1 MLASHPADE
10 IFEKIRRGR
19 RGQEF
24 TRIYRLKLRSRSMN
38 DQAEAPNIL
47 RESPVIVFVNSVA
60 GGGRARAYLGRIQ
73 KLFESFHVH
82 AQFTMTNSAAELE
95 SSAQNAIS
103 QGQRVL
109 FAMGGDGT
117 FQALAN
123 AAFGAEA
130 LLGILPVGGGND
142 FAAALGLPDDPVKAT
157 EAILR
162 GNPRFVDLVK
172 VRTAEGRTRL
182 YAGGGGVGLDAE
194 AARYANGAYRRF
206 PGRSRY
212 LASALRALVQYV
224 PLKVRIDFPGSTL
237 SSWGAKA
244 LLAAVLNSPT
254 YGAGLRLAPG
264 ATVDDGSLHVVLIED
279 IGRFGVLWLLPRLMG
294 SGELR
299 TSRVKRWRTQRVRL
313 TTDRPCMFHGDGEI
327 IGTTP
332 VEIEVVPRAVHVLA
346 PARR

>member
-1 MLASHPADE
+1 
-10 IFEKIRRGR
+10 
-19 RGQEF
+19 
-24 TRIYRLKLRSRSMN
+24 MN
-38 DQAEAPNIL
+38 EQAEAPSIL
-47 RESPVIVFVNSVA
+47 RESSVTVFVNSVA
-60 GGGRARAYLGRIQ
+60 GGGRARSYLGRIQ

-82 AQFTMTNSAAELE
+82 AQFAMTNSAAELE
-95 SSAQNAIS
+95 SSVQNAIS

-117 FQALAN
+117 LQEALAN

-142 FAAALGLPDDPVKAT
+142 FAAALGLPDDPVKAA

-162 GNPRFVDLVK
+162 GTPRFVDLVK

-194 AARYANGAYRRF
+194 AARYANGAFRRF

-212 LASALRALVQYV
+212 LASALRALVEYV

-237 SSWGAKA
+237 ISWEAKA

-264 ATVDDGSLHVVLIED
+264 AALDDGSLQVVLIED
-279 IGRFGVLWLLPRLMG
+279 IGMFGVLGLLPRLMG
-294 SGELR
+294 SGEFR

-313 TTDRPCMFHGDGEI
+313 TTDRPCIFHGDGEI
-327 IGTTP
+327 IGTAP
-332 VEIEVVPRAVHVLA
+332 VEIEVVPRAVQVLA